1 MFSAIKNAQ
10 RCDIGIDLGTANC
23 VVYKQNHG
31 IIIREPS
38 VVAFDQQSQTVL
50 SIGDLAYNMV
60 GKTPASIIA
69 IRPLRDGVISDYQ
82 TTQSMI
88 RHFLKMAKVPLLK
101 KIRLLIGVP
110 YGITSVERRA
120 VLDAAGMAGA
130 KTCYLIEEPMAA
142 AIGSGHDV
150 FAPSGQLIVDIGGG
164 TTEVA
169 VISLGGIVVSES
181 IRIAGDEVDEAIINH
196 CRKNYNLLIG
206 DRCAERVKCTIG
218 SVLPFKEERT
228 IEVTGR
234 DLLSGLPK
242 TFTISSME
250 IRDSIEEPV
259 HAIISAIRRTLES
272 TPPELSSD
280 IFTNGI
286 TLTGGGALLNGL
298 RAFVST
304 KMGIP
309 VKISE
314 DPLSCVALG
323 TGKVLK
329 KMDAYID
336 RIIFN

>member
-1 MFSAIKNAQ
+1 MLKSLANV
-10 RCDIGIDLGTANC
+10 RMCDIGIDLGTANS
-23 VVYKQNHG
+23 VVYKENHG

-38 VVAFDQQSQTVL
+38 VVAFDQQSQSVL
-50 SIGDLAYNMV
+50 SIGDLAYEMV

-69 IRPLRDGVISDYQ
+69 IRPLKDGVISDYQ
-82 TTQSMI
+82 TTEAMI
-88 RHFLKMAKVPLLK
+88 RHFLKLASVPIFK
-101 KIRLLIGVP
+101 KIRLLIGIP

-120 VLDAAGMAGA
+120 VLDAANMAGA
-130 KTCYLIEEPMAA
+130 KQCYLIEEPMAA

-150 FAPSGQLIVDIGGG
+150 FEPSGQLIVDIGGG

-181 IRIAGDEVDEAIINH
+181 IRIAGDEIDQTIINH

-206 DRCAERVKCTIG
+206 DRCAERMKCKIG
-218 SVLPFKEERT
+218 SVLPLKEERT
-228 IEVTGR
+228 MEVTGR
-234 DLLSGLPK
+234 DLLTGLPK

-259 HAIISAIRRTLES
+259 MAIVTAVRRTLET

-280 IFTNGI
+280 IFSNGI
-286 TLTGGGALLNGL
+286 TLTGGGALLSGL
-298 RAFVST
+298 AHFIHH
-304 KMGIP
+304 KMGLP
-309 VKISE
+309 VTIAD

-323 TGKVLK
+323 TGKVLDQ
-329 KMDAYID
+329 MDDYIN

>member
-1 MFSAIKNAQ
+1 MLKSLSNVRI
-10 RCDIGIDLGTANC
+10 CDIGIDLGTANS
-23 VVYKQNHG
+23 VVYKENHG

-38 VVAFDQQSQTVL
+38 VVAFDQQSQSVL
-50 SIGDLAYNMV
+50 SIGDLAYEMV

-69 IRPLRDGVISDYQ
+69 IRPLKDGVISDYQ
-82 TTQSMI
+82 TTEAMI
-88 RHFLKMAKVPLLK
+88 RHFLSLASVPVYK
-101 KIRLLIGVP
+101 KIRLLIGIP

-120 VLDAAGMAGA
+120 VLDAANMAGA
-130 KTCYLIEEPMAA
+130 KQCYLIEEPMAA

-150 FAPSGQLIVDIGGG
+150 FEPSGQLIVDIGGG

-181 IRIAGDEVDEAIINH
+181 IRIAGDEIDQAIINH

-206 DRCAERVKCTIG
+206 DRCAERMKCKIG
-218 SVLPFKEERT
+218 SVLPLKEERRM
-228 IEVTGR
+228 EVTGR
-234 DLLSGLPK
+234 DLLTGLPK

-259 HAIISAIRRTLES
+259 MAIVTAVRRTLET

-280 IFTNGI
+280 IFLNGI

-298 RAFVST
+298 AEFIHQQ
-304 KMGIP
+304 MGLP
-309 VKISE
+309 VTIAE

-323 TGKVLK
+323 TGKVLDQ
-329 KMDAYID
+329 MDDYIN